1 MGRGELIAPVIDI
14 FTKQEV
20 MTESTREEIR
30 ERIANIAIEQML
42 LASEKLRL
50 EERLRGND
58 HSLDALR
65 YAVFTKLT
73 TKQPTWVAF

>member
-1 MGRGELIAPVIDI
+1 MGRGEFIAPVIDI

-30 ERIANIAIEQML
+30 KRIANIAIEQML

-58 HSLDALR
+58 H
-65 YAVFTKLT
+65 
-73 TKQPTWVAF
+73 

>member
-1 MGRGELIAPVIDI
+1 MGRGEFIAPVIDI
-14 FTKQEV
+14 FSKQEV

-30 ERIANIAIEQML
+30 KRIANIAIEQML

-58 HSLDALR
+58 H
-65 YAVFTKLT
+65 
-73 TKQPTWVAF
+73 

>member
-1 MGRGELIAPVIDI
+1 MGKSEFVAPVIDI

-30 ERIANIAIEQML
+30 KRIANIAIEQML
-42 LASEKLRL
+42 LASEKTRL

-58 HSLDALR
+58 H
-65 YAVFTKLT
+65 
-73 TKQPTWVAF
+73 